1 MKFSSLPLLPAALAL
16 SLASCAS
23 TSSPLAPNAKPHD
36 HGKIGAGEGPAWKE
50 RSLYFTD
57 GSHIN
62 RLNTETGKTSVFRS
76 NCGAPNGLLFDRNG
90 YLIACETKGRRLV
103 RHEGNMRTFGFTGTD
118 CVGCAD
124 LNSNPK
130 VTVLAD
136 RYEGHRFNS
145 PNDVTTDSKG
155 RIYFTDP
162 RYGPR
167 DTMEMRDSQ
176 GRLVEGVYRVD
187 APGKVTR
194 ILGPDEVE
202 RPNGIL
208 VSHDDRYLYVADN
221 NNNTHGG
228 ARKLWRFTL
237 NADGTVK
244 PGSRTLIFDWK
255 DSRGPDGVKMDVSGR
270 LYVAAG
276 VNKPNA
282 NETNEFKAGCYI
294 LSPAGKLIDFVPTS
308 PDEATNCAFGGED
321 GKTLY
326 VTSGN
331 HLWSVP
337 LKK

>member
-1 MKFSSLPLLPAALAL
+1 MRLLSRLLLPAIATA
-16 SLASCAS
+16 LASCAG

-36 HGKIGAGEGPAWKE
+36 HGKIGAGEGPVWKDG
-50 RSLYFTD
+50 SLYFTD
-57 GSHIN
+57 GSHVN
-62 RLNTETGKTSVFRS
+62 RLNTKTGKTSAYLS
-76 NCGAPNGLLFDRNG
+76 NCGAPNGLLFDG
-90 YLIACETKGRRLV
+90 SGALIACETTGRRLV
-103 RHEGNMRTFGFTGTD
+103 RRDGG
-118 CVGCAD
+118 
-124 LNSNPK
+124 K

-167 DTMEMRDSQ
+167 DTMEMRDSHS
-176 GRLVEGVYRVD
+176 RLVEGVYRVD

-228 ARKLWRFTL
+228 ARKLWRFNL
-237 NADGTVK
+237 NSDGTVK
-244 PGSRTLIFDWK
+244 LGSRTLIFDWK
-255 DSRGPDGVKMDVSGR
+255 DGRGPDGVKMDASGR

-276 VNKPNA
+276 VNEANP

-294 LSPAGKLIDFVPTS
+294 LSSTGTLIDFVPTA
-308 PDEATNCAFGGED
+308 PDEATNCAFGGVD

>member
-1 MKFSSLPLLPAALAL
+1 MRLPTHLLLPALAAV
-16 SLASCAS
+16 LASCAG
-23 TSSPLAPNAKPHD
+23 TTSPLAPNAKAHD

-50 RSLYFTD
+50 GSLYFTD

-62 RLNTETGKTSVFRS
+62 RFDTKTGKTSVFRS
-76 NCGAPNGLLFDRNG
+76 NCGSPNGLLFDTNG
-90 YLIACETKGRRLV
+90 YLIACESKGRRLV
-103 RHEGNMRTFGFTGTD
+103 RHEGKVTTLGFTGT
-118 CVGCAD
+118 GCTGSAN

-136 RYEGHRFNS
+136 RYEGHRFNA

-162 RYGPR
+162 RYGDR
-167 DTMEMRDSQ
+167 STMEMRDSK

-194 ILGPDEVE
+194 ILGPDDVE

-208 VSHDDRYLYVADN
+208 VSYDDHYLYVADN

-228 ARKLWRFTL
+228 ARKLWRFDL
-237 NADGTVK
+237 KPDGSVR
-244 PGSRTLIFDWK
+244 PGSRILIFDWK
-255 DSRGPDGVKMDVSGR
+255 NSRGPDGVKMDAVGR

-276 VNKPNA
+276 VNKA
-282 NETNEFKAGCYI
+282 NPYETNEFKAGCYI
-294 LSPAGKLIDFVPTS
+294 LSPFGKLLDFVPTA
-308 PDEATNCAFGGED
+308 PDEATNCAFGGHD
-321 GKTLY
+321 GRTLY
-326 VTSGN
+326 ITSGN